1 MCEEEKPIS
10 LRDKLIFY
18 KNNMLPQFTESR
30 LEFNRAQV
38 RRIEKMPQPVQRS
51 PEWYEMRNS
60 MLSASD
66 WGTILGMNKYGGNKN
81 QVLLKKCCDDIP
93 FFTNAAMQWG
103 IKYEAVA
110 IQIYEKRNQTTVIEF
125 GCIRHPVHHFLGASP
140 DGITADGVMVEIKC
154 PSSRVIDGIIPD
166 GYYCQVQ
173 GQLEVCELD
182 RCDFLECRILEYTD
196 EDDYLTDCD
205 NTGNFYNNQYG
216 SEKGVVANFIDTID
230 NKSYYE
236 YSPIGLI
243 GSELVQWKSQIM
255 AKYRNQNRYLFEKFT
270 YWYLERVSC
279 IPIYRNQEWFN
290 KALIE
295 LRDFWGKVCYYRNV
309 GVDKLKED
317 IQKEKDDKVIQKQ
330 KDKEAKE
337 VEKKSSTTFKARKI
351 TTSLTPLGVGS
362 SRESTEF
369 IETNHPLS
377 DSDEEY
383 QKHHK
388 NVDVYDVFSDEV
400 VDEKDRKS
408 VKLPPVIKKSENKN
422 VNIFNVFTDDE
433 PKEEVV
439 QKKNVLKKI
448 VEKKSVVKKEK
459 KTTPSSSFNI
469 LSIFTD
475 EEVQDMKK

>member
-1 MCEEEKPIS
+1 MATEEKPIS

-18 KNNMLPQFTESR
+18 KNDMLPQFTETR

-38 RRIEKMPQPVQRS
+38 CRLQKLPQPVQRS

-110 IQIYEKRNQTTVIEF
+110 IQIYENRNQTNVIEF
-125 GCIRHPVHHFLGASP
+125 GCIRHPTHHFLGASP

-154 PSSRVIDGIIPD
+154 PSSRVIDGIIPE

-205 NTGNFYNNQYG
+205 NTGNFYNNHYG
-216 SEKGVVANFIDTID
+216 MEKGVVANFIDTMD

-290 KALIE
+290 KALVE
-295 LRDFWGKVCYYRNV
+295 LRDFWEKVCYYRKV

-317 IQKEKDDKVIQKQ
+317 IQKEKDDKVTQKQ
-330 KDKEAKE
+330 KDKETKE
-337 VEKKSSTTFKARKI
+337 AEKKSSTSAFKSRKI
-351 TTSLTPLGVGS
+351 
-362 SRESTEF
+362 TEF
-369 IETNHPLS
+369 IETNQPLS
-377 DSDEEY
+377 DSDEEF
-383 QKHHK
+383 QKHHQ
-388 NVDVYDVFSDEV
+388 NVNVYDVFSDEV
-400 VDEKDRKS
+400 VEEKDRKS
-408 VKLPPVIKKSENKN
+408 VKLPPVKKSEVKN
-422 VNIFNVFTDDE
+422 VDIFNVFTDDE
-433 PKEEVV
+433 PKEE
-439 QKKNVLKKI
+439 QKKNVLKKTT
-448 VEKKSVVKKEK
+448 EKKSAVKKEK
-459 KTTPSSSFNI
+459 KTIQSSSLNI
-469 LSIFTD
+469 LNIFTD

>member
-1 MCEEEKPIS
+1 MSTEEKPIS

-18 KNNMLPQFTESR
+18 KNDMLPQCTESR

-38 RRIEKMPQPVQRS
+38 SRLQKLPQPVQRS
-51 PEWYEMRNS
+51 QEWYEMRHS

-66 WGTILGMNKYGGNKN
+66 WGTILGMNKYCGNKN

-110 IQIYEKRNQTTVIEF
+110 IQIYEKRNQTDVIEF

-140 DGITADGVMVEIKC
+140 DGITRDGVMVEIKC
-154 PSSRVIDGIIPD
+154 PSSRVIDGVIPD

-182 RCDFLECRILEYTD
+182 RCDFLECHILEYTD
-196 EDDYLTDCD
+196 QDDYDTDCD
-205 NTGNFYNNQYG
+205 KTGNFYNNQYG
-216 SEKGVVANFIDTID
+216 TEKGAVANFIDTTD

-236 YSPIGLI
+236 YSPIGTI
-243 GSELVQWKSQIM
+243 GSDLTKWKSEILS
-255 AKYRNQNRYLFEKFT
+255 KYRNQNRYLFEKFT

-309 GVDKLKED
+309 GTDKLKED
-317 IQKEKDDKVIQKQ
+317 IQKEKDEKVVQKQ

-337 VEKKSSTTFKARKI
+337 VEKKSSSTSNFRARKI
-351 TTSLTPLGVGS
+351 T
-362 SRESTEF
+362 EF
-369 IETNHPLS
+369 VETTNYNNKALS
-377 DSDEEY
+377 DSDEDF
-383 QKHHK
+383 QKNHQ

-400 VDEKDRKS
+400 VNENERTHIKS
-408 VKLPPVIKKSENKN
+408 TPILKKSNQLD
-422 VNIFNVFTDDE
+422 IFNVFTDSE
-433 PKEEVV
+433 PKEE
-439 QKKNVLKKI
+439 QKKNVFKKT
-448 VEKKSVVKKEK
+448 VEKKVPSVKKEK
-459 KTTPSSSFNI
+459 KTAQSSSLNI
-469 LSIFTD
+469 LNIFTD
-475 EEVQDMKK
+475 EEVKDMKK